1 MALYPR
7 SISADTKVNLIIGIF
22 TIVTGVLST
31 LLAWAMW
38 KLTRAGSRR
47 RAHESPTV
55 DSGAIE
61 LMPRPRPRSQGY
73 EVALRFGR
81 TP

>member
-1 MALYPR
+1 LYPR
-7 SISADTKVNLIIGIF
+7 SISADTKVNLIIGTF

-47 RAHESPTV
+47 RAHESK
-55 DSGAIE
+55 
-61 LMPRPRPRSQGY
+61 
-73 EVALRFGR
+73 
-81 TP
+81 